1 MICQKVYWRV
11 TRVRSERKVIV
22 RLVENGEVHN
32 GRLLAE
38 YFAQKIKE
46 RGVTSDGI

>member
-1 MICQKVYWRV
+1 M
-11 TRVRSERKVIV
+11 RVRNERKVVV

-38 YFAQKIKE
+38 YFARKIKE
-46 RGVTSDGI
+46 RGVTNENI

>member
-1 MICQKVYWRV
+1 MRN
-11 TRVRSERKVIV
+11 ERKVIV
-22 RLVENGEVHN
+22 RLVESGEVHN

-46 RGVTSDGI
+46 KGVTNGDL